1 MTPQEKQEL
10 GLSIRKLTPV
20 QLQGIIDIM
29 KDTCND
35 QGETLEFDIDTLPPR
50 KCRELERY
58 VHMCLRRKER
68 SGEHSAGQDEAGR
81 YETIKRTGRQ
91 RERAAG
97 SNGRVEYSESESLG
111 HEDEEETTK
120 AAATGGAKKGEEGPG
135 KGGVEK

>member
-35 QGETLEFDIDTLPPR
+35 QGETLEFDIDTLLPR

-58 VHMCLRRKER
+58 VHMCLERQRKEQA
-68 SGEHSAGQDEAGR
+68 S
-81 YETIKRTGRQ
+81 
-91 RERAAG
+91 
-97 SNGRVEYSESESLG
+97 
-111 HEDEEETTK
+111 EETPAVTDNKKTK
-120 AAATGGAKKGEEGPG
+120 KRGNKNA
-135 KGGVEK
+135 